1 MIHAASAGASGVE
14 SDVRDSHAQS
24 QLPLPVETP
33 SGNRQADV
41 VARRKHL
48 SELGSRAHWPVQFNR
63 PTRNFFEG
71 EPRGVFLCLV
81 LDLASSLPSR

>member
-24 QLPLPVETP
+24 PLPLLVETP

-41 VARRKHL
+41 VARRKRL
-48 SELGSRAHWPVQFNR
+48 SELRSRAHWPV
-63 PTRNFFEG
+63 
-71 EPRGVFLCLV
+71 LV
-81 LDLASSLPSR
+81 